1 MEKFTTI
8 VENVREQLG
17 VWFMPALASVTLL
30 FIFLIAGGG
39 VSQND
44 RWRVD
49 IINVVGANTVSSDDI
64 RDVVKEKITG
74 NYFFVYARENSY
86 IYPRREIERALL
98 GKFPR
103 LVGAH
108 AVRIDAHT
116 ISIEVSER
124 KPYALWC
131 GENASAKL
139 ELEGCW
145 FIDDKGFI
153 FDKAPVFSTGVYMQV
168 YGKIENKNTDDP
180 IQGVLPYERFDMVNS
195 LSQMIRADVGVPR
208 SIVLK
213 DDGEAELVIHS
224 STRYPFMAGVV
235 IRFNNADSPAVLMKN
250 LLASIPVQFPDNL
263 VLKKKLLYI
272 DMRFGNK
279 IFFGFEE

>member
-17 VWFMPALASVTLL
+17 IWFMPALASVTLL

-49 IINVVGANTVSSDDI
+49 TINVVGANTVSSDAI
-64 RDVVKEKITG
+64 RDVVKEKIAG

-86 IYPRREIERALL
+86 IYPRGEIEGTLL

-116 ISIEVSER
+116 ISLEVSER

-131 GENASAKL
+131 GENTSAML
-139 ELEGCW
+139 ELESCW
-145 FIDDKGFI
+145 FIDNNGFI

-168 YGKIENKNTDDP
+168 YGEIENKNTEDP
-180 IQGVLPYERFDMVNS
+180 VQGVLPYERFAMVNS

-208 SIVLK
+208 SVILK
-213 DDGEAELVIHS
+213 DDSEAELVIHS
-224 STRYPFMAGVV
+224 STKYPFMTGVV
-235 IRFNNADSPAVLMKN
+235 IRFNDTNNQDVLMKN
-250 LLASIPVQFPDNL
+250 LLASIPVQFPDN
-263 VLKKKLLYI
+263 VTSKKKLLYI

-279 IFFGFEE
+279 IFFGFEN